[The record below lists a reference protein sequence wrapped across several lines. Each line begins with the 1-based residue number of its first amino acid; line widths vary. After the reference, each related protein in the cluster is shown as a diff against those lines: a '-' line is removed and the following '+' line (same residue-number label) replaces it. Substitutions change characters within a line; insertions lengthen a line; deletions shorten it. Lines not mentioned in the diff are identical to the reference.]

1 LKKFISILEK
11 IQMSVGIFFLVIF
24 FLTILIQITTRHLG
38 ISVIWTVEVST
49 NAFIWSIFMGAAV
62 MVNRRE
68 HFNFNII
75 ERNLKGKRK
84 AYLSIFNN
92 IVLILFN
99 IAIFLYGIE
108 VVKTF
113 WDYNWTSL
121 PQLKM
126 GYVWIVLPI
135 MASTMIIYTFSH
147 LLNHIKVI
155 KSKEG

>member
-1 LKKFISILEK
+1 
-11 IQMSVGIFFLVIF
+11 MSVGIFFLVIF

-84 AYLSIFNN
+84 ACLSIFND